1 MASAFPPEDA
11 VAAPPYVF
19 AGSGAGECDRLGLLA
34 RLLDPLH
41 QRALQAA
48 GMRSGLR
55 CLELGSGTGTISA
68 WMADQVGADGQVTA
82 TDINLSFL
90 KDLPRSNLTVREL
103 DVLSGEMPSEA
114 FDVITCRALLH
125 HLPQWES
132 VVHRLAGA
140 LAPNGVL
147 VLIEPDAGAALFG
160 EAKHQRFWSAW
171 CRWGQ
176 SEGID
181 FRLGHKLPRA
191 VRLAGLDLR
200 DVSIEVPFY
209 CEGSPW
215 SDLYRSTVEA
225 ARPRLGPWLAP
236 DLIAE
241 FKGSSSVGGDPM
253 CSFGWVTVCGQVTAH
268 VKSVQPQ

>member
-19 AGSGAGECDRLGLLA
+19 AGSGAGERDRLRLLA

-90 KDLPRSNLTVREL
+90 KDLPRSNLIVREL
-103 DVLSGEMPSEA
+103 DVLSDEMLSGA

-200 DVSIEVPFY
+200 ETSIEVPFY

-225 ARPRLGPWLAP
+225 AQPRLDPWLAP
-236 DLIAE
+236 DLVAE
-241 FKGSSSVGGDPM
+241 FKNSSTVGGDPM
-253 CSFGWVTVCGQVTAH
+253 CSFGWVTVCGQVTAN
-268 VKSVQPQ
+268 VKAVQPQ